1 MCELFINITEYFI
14 IYHMKK
20 KIILGVI
27 ENCTKNV
34 IVQGFENFFIWNH
47 YTTVHFIGGITN
59 NLNLGLVYV

>member
-1 MCELFINITEYFI
+1 
-14 IYHMKK
+14 MKK

-34 IVQGFENFFIWNH
+34 IVQGFENFFI
-47 YTTVHFIGGITN
+47 GGITN